1 MNPAYFSDPTVHYL
15 NVSGENLCFNGQTHR
30 AIRFLLCRLQPI
42 RKRFHQGRLACHSP
56 DARTSKD
63 GQFCAFCPRRATC
76 QRKLRLSLHIIDGAT
91 LTPAFFELNQ
101 SSFPALQPLLEQHGE
116 QALKHQ
122 PITMKV
128 VYDHHERT
136 RIEFTLD

>member
-1 MNPAYFSDPTVHYL
+1 MKPAYFNDPTVHYL
-15 NVSGENLCFNGQTHR
+15 NVKGESLCLNGQSYR

-42 RKRFHQGRLACHSP
+42 RKRFHQGRLACHSS

-63 GQFCAFCPRRATC
+63 GQFCAFCPRRSHC
-76 QRKLRLSLHIIDGAT
+76 QRKLRLSIHIIDGAT

-101 SSFPALQPLLEQHGE
+101 SSFPSLQALVEQHGE
-116 QALKHQ
+116 DAIKEHPLTLQ
-122 PITMKV
+122 V
-128 VYDHHERT
+128 VYDDHDRK